1 MRFLYAALVIST
13 VVLVV
18 LALVLFVRV
27 RRLSRASEAQYKR
40 LVSDEETA
48 AKGETNHYH

>member
-13 VVLVV
+13 VVLVL
-18 LALVLFVRV
+18 LALVLYVRV
-27 RRLSRASEAQYKR
+27 RRLSRATEAQYKR

-48 AKGETNHYH
+48 VKGEANHYQ

>member
-1 MRFLYAALVIST
+1 MRFLYAALVMST
-13 VVLVV
+13 VVLVM

-27 RRLSRASEAQYKR
+27 RRLSRASDAQYKR

-48 AKGETNHYH
+48 AKGDTHYQ